1 MRYLDSG
8 INIVF
13 ASLGEAIQNNA
24 SLGFRTRL
32 LHVVRNDGY
41 MDTTP
46 LRLKRSNLN
55 YLQ

>member
-13 ASLGEAIQNNA
+13 ASLGEAIQNDA

-32 LHVVRNDGY
+32 LHIVRNDDIFKSQY
-41 MDTTP
+41 KKMDATI
-46 LRLKRSNLN
+46 
-55 YLQ
+55 